1 MAKKIDSAVENG
13 IGMFLFDW
21 YWYASP
27 KIKRV
32 PDLQGKSG
40 GTFLAGALEEGFLK
54 APNNKKMEFAL
65 MWANQ
70 DWVDVHPA
78 KLGWHATGRHGPDVP
93 TVGPTVDPQMLLM
106 FDGFLSPTVYRNAF
120 TYIASTY
127 FTEPNYYR
135 APTKLANG
143 TTAMCCFFSIYQ
155 PAYVASGNETL
166 AAELM
171 DDFRAAAEAV
181 GQCLHL
187 NHMSGG
193 ASKESTVA
201 RKVSSMTA
209 YGWVKF
215 GKGPKYTFPHTP
227 YEIVAEHAWEQNL
240 LNEKKYAA
248 APYEIP
254 FCPVLSVGWDS
265 SPRTLPSD
273 AWGEFGYPWGISWGS
288 NVSQWTKQLHVA
300 KDHMSTLCPDSSK
313 WCPPMIINAWNEWSE
328 GAYLEPDVEFG
339 SKKLEAIKAVFGGPA
354 TPRRWESSS
363 SSSSS
368 SSLQHWD
375 AAPLSSAMGL

>member
-1 MAKKIDSAVENG
+1 MAALLLTASLAVVVAEKPTVGAIYFGDWHVNQQHAELHGPGWTEWELPLNAKPRYPGHLQPNVPLAAPGFGVNASEDDPTVFAAKIEAATTNG
-13 IGMFLFDW
+13 INLFLFDW

-27 KIKRV
+27 VTPYITT
-32 PDLQGKSG
+32 DLQGPG
-40 GTFLAGALEEGFLK
+40 GGPFLDGALNKGFLK
-54 APNNKKMEFAL
+54 APNREKMQFAL

-78 KLGWHATGRHGPDVP
+78 KRGWHQTYRPTPGDPVAARKNRTSIHEPQAQGPV
-93 TVGPTVDPQMLLM
+93 QELLV
-106 FDGFLSPTVYRNAF
+106 FDGFMTPSVYKYAF
-120 TYIASTY
+120 LYVAKQY

-155 PAYVASGNETL
+155 PAYVAFGNETL

-171 DDFRAAAEAV
+171 GDFRAAAEAV

-187 NHMSGG
+187 NHMNGG

-215 GKGPKYTFPHTP
+215 GQGPKYTFPHTP

-240 LNEKKYAA
+240 MNE
-248 APYEIP
+248 
-254 FCPVLSVGWDS
+254 
-265 SPRTLPSD
+265 
-273 AWGEFGYPWGISWGS
+273 
-288 NVSQWTKQLHVA
+288 
-300 KDHMSTLCPDSSK
+300 
-313 WCPPMIINAWNEWSE
+313 
-328 GAYLEPDVEFG
+328 
-339 SKKLEAIKAVFGGPA
+339 
-354 TPRRWESSS
+354 
-363 SSSSS
+363 
-368 SSLQHWD
+368 
-375 AAPLSSAMGL
+375 